1 MSNGHSLI
9 FQFVQMD
16 QSDQEGASVT
26 IERILDNLTWYFDQ
40 ISIQHLKKEV
50 KLGIIHSEEIRR
62 KSRLL
67 SGIAQIS

>member
-1 MSNGHSLI
+1 
-9 FQFVQMD
+9 MD

-26 IERILDNLTWYFDQ
+26 IERILDNLTWYFDE
-40 ISIQHLKKEV
+40 ISIKYFKKEV
-50 KLGIIHSEEIRR
+50 KYGIIPSEEIRR